1 MALFDC
7 LNREFGSDPDIDQV
21 DAAVRS
27 RMQAGLDELARQRKL
42 PTSVEHPLER
52 EVGEPVGHEVS
63 SVMASFR
70 AGASADC
77 HRYYY

>member
-27 RMQAGLDELARQRKL
+27 RMQAALDELARQRKL
-42 PTSVEHPLER
+42 PII
-52 EVGEPVGHEVS
+52 G
-63 SVMASFR
+63 
-70 AGASADC
+70 
-77 HRYYY
+77 